1 MDRFFSIIAHD
12 LINPF
17 HALLTLA
24 EMLNNQNE
32 ELKKFC
38 DFKKLEI
45 MRMFEDTAS
54 GKNDERSGFQEMMKL
69 LSNNIHSV
77 DAVVTYKLDRIG
89 RSIMDLIKF
98 SEYLGEREIGLIVI
112 ANNIDTTTHEG
123 RLFFYIMS
131 ALAEYERELI
141 VERTK
146 LGLDRAKAEGK
157 MCHRPPLPLP
167 VEEIKSL
174 KAQGVPIA
182 QIARK
187 FNISRVTVYD
197 RLKA

>member
-1 MDRFFSIIAHD
+1 MTKIYTYSRVSTSKQD
-12 LINPF
+12 
-17 HALLTLA
+17 LTL
-24 EMLNNQNE
+24 QNE

>member
-1 MDRFFSIIAHD
+1 MTKIYTYSRVSTSKQD
-12 LINPF
+12 
-17 HALLTLA
+17 LTL
-24 EMLNNQNE
+24 QNE

-123 RLFFYIMS
+123 RLFFYIM
-131 ALAEYERELI
+131 
-141 VERTK
+141 
-146 LGLDRAKAEGK
+146 
-157 MCHRPPLPLP
+157 
-167 VEEIKSL
+167 
-174 KAQGVPIA
+174 
-182 QIARK
+182 
-187 FNISRVTVYD
+187 
-197 RLKA
+197 

>member
-1 MDRFFSIIAHD
+1 M
-12 LINPF
+12 
-17 HALLTLA
+17 
-24 EMLNNQNE
+24 
-32 ELKKFC
+32 
-38 DFKKLEI
+38 
-45 MRMFEDTAS
+45 
-54 GKNDERSGFQEMMKL
+54 
-69 LSNNIHSV
+69 
-77 DAVVTYKLDRIG
+77 
-89 RSIMDLIKF
+89 
-98 SEYLGEREIGLIVI
+98 I